1 MDDLTNTRF
10 SQHAVETIKN
20 DDFGVAEQL
29 THYPAVVISA
39 NEDVKAVAQ
48 EIIRRTVIC
57 RVQAGLTNTEVM
69 RSSVVR
75 TVQREIGTAFYREY
89 LRKMMEII
97 PDLQENMKDESS
109 ESAPDILAESSR
121 ILLEIFN
128 EFAEGELPP
137 YIRALTLEDYFSEKV
152 TGSYAIKTIRNAWKT
167 SRTSFDLSE
176 RSNELRYNAGATYEA
191 DRILKELPE
200 TLEAHKSRDWV
211 VMNLEVA
218 REFFGIPLKSLG

>member
-1 MDDLTNTRF
+1 
-10 SQHAVETIKN
+10 
-20 DDFGVAEQL
+20 
-29 THYPAVVISA
+29 
-39 NEDVKAVAQ
+39 
-48 EIIRRTVIC
+48 
-57 RVQAGLTNTEVM
+57 
-69 RSSVVR
+69 
-75 TVQREIGTAFYREY
+75 
-89 LRKMMEII
+89 MEII

-152 TGSYAIKTIRNAWKT
+152 TGSYAIKTIRNAWNT
-167 SRTSFDLSE
+167 SRSSFEISE
-176 RSNELRYNAGATYEA
+176 QNNEIRYNAGATWEA

-211 VMNLEVA
+211 VMNLEEA
-218 REFFGIPLKSLG
+218 KTFFDVPFKKSWLDRFRKG